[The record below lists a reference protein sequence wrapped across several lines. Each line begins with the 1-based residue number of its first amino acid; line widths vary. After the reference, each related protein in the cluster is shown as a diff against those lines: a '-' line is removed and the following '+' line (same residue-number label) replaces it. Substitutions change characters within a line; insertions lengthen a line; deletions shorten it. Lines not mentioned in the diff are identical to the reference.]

1 MFIDAAHNGTPSAS
15 NRAWHSILVGTLRE
29 GTAFEGQTPCPAP
42 GTTTEFQ
49 NSASSVY
56 ALDVTQPEPSD
67 GSGNETSGSFASPG
81 CLDGGTGCPT
91 AWPKVLWEIQ
101 DPSDTDGNGY
111 PDMGESWSKPG
122 LGRICV
128 AKDASGNCTDERYVA
143 LFGGG
148 FDRERKNRRGNWIY
162 IVDVETGFVLYKA
175 KSGTAN
181 FGSSN
186 VSVNFASVPS
196 ETSSIDLNNDGL
208 LDFVYFEQ
216 QMLGRGLRDLR
227 SLKIPTGAPTTRWAS
242 KLQNSDGSALSAM
255 LIFQA
260 PQPVSGSTQYFP
272 IYYRPSVVYLGLT
285 TGGQPIL
292 GVGFGTGDRD
302 DIISTCDATT
312 RSTSYNQR
320 FYFVVDKAN
329 TVTVTESTSG
339 MLRIANSA
347 AGNSTSTPAG
357 AGTPPGTST
366 ATLGERVITTRSVNK
381 YIYVFT
387 SRRPGTSGAPAAAV
401 DLHHP
406 GGSPAADLPHANG
419 KASGDRP
426 GGHGANASFATN
438 RSSTS
443 GGPVG
448 QRRSRPTTGLQP
460 ARPGAT
466 APTSRVGQV
475 RDRSQAVGGRG
486 RRRRNPTATETN
498 EAARRTCIQALVTWN
513 AKKPRSQRMKRT
525 TATVNIFSSRLPDT
539 EVFGRLSRPE
549 TVVPTG
555 RGKV

>member
-1 MFIDAAHNGTPSAS
+1 MQVFRRLKNAVGVQTKNDEWTVDGAPSAADVFIDGAHNGTPVAAS
-15 NRAWHSILVGTLRE
+15 RAWHSILVGTLRE

-42 GTTTEFQ
+42 STSTEFQ

-67 GSGNETSGSFASPG
+67 GQGNETSGSFASPG
-81 CLDGGTGCPT
+81 CLDGGTGCPR

-101 DPSDTDGNGY
+101 DPTDTDGNGY

-175 KSGTAN
+175 KSGIGN

-186 VSVNFASVPS
+186 VTVNFASVPS

-208 LDFVYFEQ
+208 LDFVYFGD
-216 QMLGRGLRDLR
+216 MLGQMWRLDLR

-242 KLQNSDGSALSAM
+242 KLQNSDGSSLSAM

-302 DIISTCDATT
+302 DIIATCDATT
-312 RSTSYNQR
+312 RSTTYNQR
-320 FYFVVDKAN
+320 IYFVVDKAN
-329 TVTVTESTSG
+329 TVTVTESTTG

-347 AGNSTSTPAG
+347 AANSTTIPA
-357 AGTPPGTST
+357 AGWYLLLGTST
-366 ATLGERVITTRSVNK
+366 ATLGERVITDSLAVNK

-387 SRRPGTSGAPAAAV
+387 QSPASGSTGGACPPPSTCTIRGGLVRQLTLFYANGNTLPAAS
-401 DLHHP
+401 DR
-406 GGSPAADLPHANG
+406 AATVT
-419 KASGDRP
+419 
-426 GGHGANASFATN
+426 NASFATN
-438 RSSTS
+438 PIFYVSADQS
-443 GGPVG
+443 GNVAF
-448 QRRSRPTTGLQP
+448 TTNHGVFQP
-460 ARPGAT
+460 AKT
-466 APTSRVGQV
+466 MEPT
-475 RDRSQAVGGRG
+475 RSNVKDWKE
-486 RRRRNPTATETN
+486 N
-498 EAARRTCIQALVTWN
+498 
-513 AKKPRSQRMKRT
+513 
-525 TATVNIFSSRLPDT
+525 
-539 EVFGRLSRPE
+539 
-549 TVVPTG
+549 
-555 RGKV
+555 